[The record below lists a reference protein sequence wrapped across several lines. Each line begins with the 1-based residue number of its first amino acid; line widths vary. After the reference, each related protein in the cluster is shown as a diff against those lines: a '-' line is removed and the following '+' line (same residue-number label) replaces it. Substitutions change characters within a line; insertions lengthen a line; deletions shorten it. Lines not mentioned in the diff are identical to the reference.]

1 MKSLWDRTLQ
11 TVASNVSSVLDTLD
25 GVETGQ
31 HEHQQLKEE
40 LAIYK
45 TLLDEAQMQN
55 VEMSKQ
61 TQLLI
66 AEKEAELLLWIE
78 KCNSKSSS
86 ISDSNET
93 KIDEPSLDVAK
104 LKAEKIVIERMLKNL
119 EEKLRDSVRDINE
132 SKIIKMKFNDL
143 TENYE
148 NLKIDYDDL
157 LEKDKS
163 RSDTIENLVSEYS
176 KLAADSADVKQDL
189 DNQRVSDSQRLIE
202 VLKENEILV
211 TKMHA
216 LEHNITEFADR
227 AIMESQPLSHDTS
240 MDEKLKEVKN
250 RVVNLQF
257 DLKEKDSIIEN
268 LNNQIITLQKS
279 TTTHSN
285 NAVNCELEKKIE
297 QAQYEISSLRDDVAR
312 LHTEKR
318 EADDAGRTL
327 TDQLK
332 RIQKQYDDLK
342 EDMNEKVKVESA
354 IFDNIDATVT
364 NLKEQLSD
372 KTALILS
379 LQETIESANSKY
391 QLLEEEL
398 SNNMKQITEASLE
411 SANSKYHFLEEEFLS
426 KTAII
431 RSLEEVI
438 ENGKQQIEQLKNKND
453 VEHEQRKLEAKQSE
467 EIFSRRIDEQVEN
480 YENKLR
486 LSLEEQFVKLTKE
499 REEALSHAEETFTS
513 MMVESEAQNLDR
525 MKELEE
531 KYRSLISDADAVA
544 AQAKADLTNVEE
556 RWVAKIKQEV
566 NELEKQKNKE
576 MISAV
581 KAKEDEMIDKVN
593 KADDARKEF
602 LTLYTKESR
611 LRKSLHNKLVELQGN
626 IRVVCRVR
634 PVQDV
639 EKEQGK
645 DTNITS
651 FPPGS
656 EDIIIAREGTKT
668 RYEYDQVFL
677 PSSSQKEVFGAF
689 KELCVSALDG
699 FHVCIFAYGQTGSGK
714 TFTMEGTSMEPG
726 ISPLAISE
734 LFEII
739 QTRDNWHYQ
748 LTLSMLEIYN
758 ETIFDLIETKNEK
771 LEIRQGPDGNIVVG
785 LSEVEISNFEQVK
798 QLMVL
803 GNNNRAVG
811 AHDMNKHSSRSH
823 SIVTVTCRGKNIV
836 DNESSNGKLHLID
849 LAGSERVSKTDAQGD
864 RLKEAQNINRSFF
877 IIIIMITTFN
887 FIIQVFICTR

>member
-1 MKSLWDRTLQ
+1 MKSLWDKALS

-148 NLKIDYDDL
+148 NLKSDYDEL
-157 LEKDKS
+157 LEKDKL

-176 KLAADSADVKQDL
+176 KLAADSADVKQNL
-189 DNQRVSDSQRLIE
+189 DNQRVSDSQRLME
-202 VLKENEILV
+202 VLKENEVLV

-257 DLKEKDSIIEN
+257 DLKDKDSIIEN

-279 TTTHSN
+279 TTHSN
-285 NAVNCELEKKIE
+285 NAVNGELEKKNE

-327 TDQLK
+327 TDQLN
-332 RIQKQYDDLK
+332 RIQKQYDDFK

-372 KTALILS
+372 SQQQVTVVNVKCNLLEEELLRKTALILS
-379 LQETIESANSKY
+379 LQETIESANSEY

-411 SANSKYHFLEEEFLS
+411 SANSKYQLLEEEFLS
-426 KTAII
+426 KTTII

-438 ENGKQQIEQLKNKND
+438 ENGKQQIELLKNKND
-453 VEHEQRKLEAKQSE
+453 LEH
-467 EIFSRRIDEQVEN
+467 EIFSKRINEQVEN

-486 LSLEEQFVKLTKE
+486 LSLEEQFMKLTKE
-499 REEALSHAEETFTS
+499 REDALSHAEETFTS
-513 MMVESEAQNLDR
+513 MMVESEAQNLER

-544 AQAKADLTNVEE
+544 TQAKADLTNVEE
-556 RWVAKIKQEV
+556 RWVAKIKQEL
-566 NELEKQKNKE
+566 NELEKKTNRE
-576 MISAV
+576 IITAV

-714 TFTMEGTSMEPG
+714 TFTMEGSNSEPG

-758 ETIFDLIETKNEK
+758 ETIFDLIETSNEK

-785 LSEVEISNFEQVK
+785 LSEVEIANYEQVK

-823 SIVTVTCRGKNIV
+823 SIITVTCRGKNLV

-864 RLKEAQNINRSFF
+864 RLKEAQNINRSLLSLLL
-877 IIIIMITTFN
+877 
-887 FIIQVFICTR
+887 